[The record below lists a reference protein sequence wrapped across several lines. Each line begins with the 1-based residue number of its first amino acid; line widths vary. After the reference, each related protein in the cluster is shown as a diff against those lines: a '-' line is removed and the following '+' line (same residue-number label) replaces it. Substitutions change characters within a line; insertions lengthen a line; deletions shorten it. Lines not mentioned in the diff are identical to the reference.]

1 MTTDS
6 KQSEKTQRSFF
17 NGSIRRQLA
26 WSFGSVALIMMIG
39 LAGLLFEQQRS
50 FLYSAAMQQSKSLST
65 SLASS
70 SVSWVLANDIA
81 GLKEV
86 LQGFVG
92 LPDLERAYILSLRGE
107 VLSSTRSGEAGLFAT
122 DEQNQQLLSSPPAT
136 QVLMS
141 NAHQIDVAAPIMAGQ
156 RHVGWARVEISMN
169 GVNANLR
176 SVIVTGVNFIVFAA
190 LTVVITAI
198 FLARRLTRRLHHL
211 MRITAE
217 VEKGSLN
224 VRAHISG
231 KDEVGVL
238 AHGFNQM
245 LDTLSNSERQRE
257 RINHLY
263 AAWTQSA
270 DIIVRESD
278 EIKLLNEVCRT
289 IANHVAFK
297 LVWVGMVEPDNWVST
312 VAASHPGS
320 PLLRNTRISTDATL
334 PEGRGPTGTA
344 IREGV
349 PKILNNFLNEPST
362 LLWQPIAAAENIR
375 ASAAFPLMRGGRC
388 IGAISVYSSEQDYF
402 TPDLIDLMRGL
413 TDDLCYA
420 LDNFDREKLRLKAE
434 HELRIAA
441 AAFESQEG
449 IIVTDAD
456 NNILRVN
463 QSFIK
468 LTGYSADEIIGKPPS
483 ILKSGQ
489 QDSEFYAAMW
499 ASITRDKFWQGEIWN
514 KRKNGVICP
523 DWLCITAITN
533 PEGEITNYVGT
544 FTDISQRKTDE
555 ERIKNLAYY
564 DPLTKLPNRT
574 LLFDRLSLALNFSHR
589 NKTYGALMFLDLDN
603 FKTLN
608 DTLGHDRG
616 DQLLIEVGRRL
627 QSCVR
632 DVDTVA
638 RLGGDEFVIMLEFL
652 DEQEFEAARQAHA
665 VAEKIRSN
673 LAKFYLLDS
682 NADRAGSL
690 DNRSVR
696 CSTSSVHGVV
706 PVATLPASRD
716 EENAGDCREQS
727 RPPSLAVGRSDSR
740 PDATLAPS
748 LAVGR
753 SGSLPDATLP
763 PSLAVDNKPQS
774 YVEHYSTAS
783 IGFVLFLGHET
794 SSEELLKRA
803 DVAMYQAKQAGRNTI
818 RAFVPEMQ
826 EALNLRASLETDLRN
841 ALDRNELSLH
851 YQVQVNTLGHPVG
864 AEALIRWTQAE
875 RGVLSP
881 ADFIPLAED
890 TGLILPIG
898 HWILKQGCQT
908 LVDWAQYPETRKL
921 KLAVNVSSRQ
931 LSQPDFVEQLCAM
944 LAETGANPAL
954 LKLEITE
961 SVVLDNVEDTI
972 AKMQAIRNLG
982 ITFSMDDFGTG
993 YSSLSYLQ
1001 KLPLE
1006 QLKIDQSFVKNMVFN
1021 NHDSAIIRT
1030 ILALGKN
1037 LGINVIA
1044 EGVETEAQRELLASY
1059 GCPKFQGYL
1068 FGQPVPANIFKQSLL
1083 ARPAKNLSAQ
1093 NAMDNVSK

>member
-1 MTTDS
+1 MAMDS
-6 KQSEKTQRSFF
+6 NRNPKRQRAFF
-17 NGSIRRQLA
+17 NGSIRQQLA

-39 LAGLLFEQQRS
+39 LGSLLFDRQRD
-50 FLYSAAMQQSKSLST
+50 FLYSAAMQQGKSLST

-70 SVSWVLANDIA
+70 STSWVLANDIA

-107 VLSSTRSGEAGLFAT
+107 VLSSTQPGEAGLFVT
-122 DEQNQQLLSSPPAT
+122 DAQSQKLLSSAPAT
-136 QVLMS
+136 QVLLS
-141 NAHQIDVAAPIMAGQ
+141 NTHQIDVAAPVMAGQ
-156 RHVGWARVEISMN
+156 RHVGWARVEMSMN

-176 SVIVTGVNFIVFAA
+176 SVVITGANFIIFAA
-190 LTVVITAI
+190 LAVVSAAI
-198 FLARRLTRRLHHL
+198 LLARRLTRRLHHL
-211 MRITAE
+211 MRIAAE

-245 LDTLSNSERQRE
+245 LNALSSSEQQRE

-278 EIKLLNEVCRT
+278 EVKLLNEVCRI
-289 IANHVAFK
+289 IANHVSFK
-297 LVWVGMVEPDNWVST
+297 LVWVGMAESDNWVST
-312 VAASHPGS
+312 VAASHPDS
-320 PLLRNTRISTDATL
+320 PLLGNTRISTDAAL

-362 LLWQPIAAAENIR
+362 LPWQPVAAAENIH

-402 TPDLIDLMRGL
+402 TPDVIDLMRGL
-413 TDDLCYA
+413 TDDISYA

-463 QSFIK
+463 KSFIK
-468 LTGYSADEIIGKPPS
+468 LTGYSAEEIIGKPAD
-483 ILKSGQ
+483 ILKSDQ
-489 QDSEFYAAMW
+489 QSSKFYAAMRK
-499 ASITRDKFWQGEIWN
+499 SIIRDKYWQGEIWN

-533 PEGEITNYVGT
+533 HEGAITNYVGT
-544 FTDISQRKTDE
+544 FTDISQRKADE

-564 DPLTKLPNRT
+564 DPLTTLPNRT
-574 LLFDRLSLALNFSHR
+574 LLFDRLNLALNFSHR

-638 RLGGDEFVIMLEFL
+638 RLGGDEFVVMLEFL
-652 DEQEFEAARQAHA
+652 DEQETEATGQAFA

-673 LAKFYLLDS
+673 LAKFYLLNS
-682 NADRAGSL
+682 NS
-690 DNRSVR
+690 DN
-696 CSTSSVHGVV
+696 
-706 PVATLPASRD
+706 TLQP
-716 EENAGDCREQS
+716 
-727 RPPSLAVGRSDSR
+727 
-740 PDATLAPS
+740 
-748 LAVGR
+748 
-753 SGSLPDATLP
+753 
-763 PSLAVDNKPQS
+763 
-774 YVEHYSTAS
+774 YVKHYSTGS

-803 DVAMYQAKQAGRNTI
+803 DVAMYQAKQAGRNAI

-826 EALNLRASLETDLRN
+826 QALNLRASLETDLRN

-851 YQVQVNTLGHPVG
+851 YQVQVDELGQPVG
-864 AEALIRWTQAE
+864 AEALIRWVQSE
-875 RGVLSP
+875 RGMLSP
-881 ADFIPLAED
+881 AEFIPLAEE

-898 HWILKQGCQT
+898 HWILQQGCKT
-908 LVDWAQYPETRKL
+908 LVDWAKYPETREL
-921 KLAVNVSSRQ
+921 KLAVNISSRQ
-931 LSQPDFVEQLCAM
+931 LSQPDFVEQVCSM

-972 AKMQAIRNLG
+972 AKMHAIRGLG

-1006 QLKIDQSFVKNMVFN
+1006 QLKIDQSFVKNMAFN
-1021 NHDSAIIRT
+1021 THDSAIIRT

-1044 EGVETEAQRELLASY
+1044 EGVETEAQRELLTSY

-1068 FGQPVPANIFKQSLL
+1068 FGRPVPADDFKQSLL
-1083 ARPAKNLSAQ
+1083 ARLAKNSLAH
-1093 NAMDNVSK
+1093 NAMDSVVG

>member
-1 MTTDS
+1 MTKDS
-6 KQSEKTQRSFF
+6 NRSKSQRFF
-17 NGSIRRQLA
+17 SGSIRRQLA
-26 WSFGSVALIMMIG
+26 WSFGSVALILMIG
-39 LAGLLFEQQRS
+39 LAGLLFERQRS
-50 FLYSAAMQQSKSLST
+50 FLYSAAMQQSISLST

-70 SVSWVLANDIA
+70 SASWVLANDIA

-86 LQGFVG
+86 LQGFAG

-107 VLSSTRSGEAGLFAT
+107 VLSSTRFDEAGLFAT
-122 DEQNQQLLSSPPAT
+122 DTQNQKLLSSLPVT
-136 QVLMS
+136 QVLLS
-141 NAHQIDVAAPIMAGQ
+141 NTHQIDVATPVMAGQ
-156 RHVGWARVEISMN
+156 RHVGWARVEMTMN

-176 SVIVTGVNFIVFAA
+176 SVVITGINFIIFAA
-190 LTVVITAI
+190 LTVVTAAI
-198 FLARRLTRRLHHL
+198 FLARRLTRRLRHL
-211 MRITAE
+211 MRIAAE

-245 LDTLSNSERQRE
+245 LNALSNSERQRD

-270 DIIVRESD
+270 DIIVREAD

-297 LVWVGMVEPDNWVST
+297 LVWVGMLEADNWVSA
-312 VAASHPGS
+312 VAASHPDS
-320 PLLRNTRISTDATL
+320 PYIRNIKVSIDESL
-334 PEGRGPTGTA
+334 PEGRGPMGAA

-349 PKILNNFLNEPST
+349 PKIFSNFLNEPST
-362 LLWQPIAAAENIR
+362 RLWQPIAATENIH
-375 ASAAFPLMRGGRC
+375 AAAAFPLMRGGRC
-388 IGAISVYSSEQDYF
+388 IGAIAVYSAEQDYF

-413 TDDLCYA
+413 TDDLSYA

-463 QSFIK
+463 KSFVE
-468 LTGYSADEIIGKPPS
+468 LTGYKADEIIGKPAT
-483 ILKSGQ
+483 ILKSDLQG
-489 QDSEFYAAMW
+489 SEFYAAMW
-499 ASITRDKFWQGEIWN
+499 ESITRDKYWQGEIWN

-533 PEGEITNYVGT
+533 PEGVITNYVGT
-544 FTDISQRKTDE
+544 FTDISQRKADE

-574 LLFDRLSLALNFSHR
+574 LLFERLNLALNFSHR

-616 DQLLIEVGRRL
+616 DQLLIEVGQRL

-632 DVDTVA
+632 NVDTVA

-652 DEQEFEAARQAHA
+652 DEQESEATAQAYS
-665 VAEKIRSN
+665 VAEKIRRN
-673 LAKFYLLDS
+673 LAEFYLLNSKTD
-682 NADRAGSL
+682 DKL
-690 DNRSVR
+690 Q
-696 CSTSSVHGVV
+696 
-706 PVATLPASRD
+706 PFL
-716 EENAGDCREQS
+716 
-727 RPPSLAVGRSDSR
+727 
-740 PDATLAPS
+740 
-748 LAVGR
+748 
-753 SGSLPDATLP
+753 
-763 PSLAVDNKPQS
+763 
-774 YVEHYSTAS
+774 EHYSTGS

-818 RAFVPEMQ
+818 RAFIPEMQ
-826 EALNLRASLETDLRN
+826 EALNLRASLENDLRN

-851 YQVQVNTLGHPVG
+851 YQVQVNTLGQPIG
-864 AEALIRWTQAE
+864 AEALIRWNQSE
-875 RGVLSP
+875 RGMISP
-881 ADFIPLAED
+881 AEFIPLAEE

-898 HWILKQGCQT
+898 HWILNQGCQT
-908 LVDWAQYPETRKL
+908 LVDWAKYPETREM
-921 KLAVNVSSRQ
+921 KLALNVSSRQ
-931 LSQPDFVEQLCAM
+931 LSQSDFVDQICTM

-972 AKMQAIRNLG
+972 IQMHAIRDLG

-1006 QLKIDQSFVKNMVFN
+1006 QLKIDQSFVKNIVFN

-1037 LGINVIA
+1037 LDISVIA
-1044 EGVETEAQRELLASY
+1044 EGVETEAQHELLVSY
-1059 GCPKFQGYL
+1059 GCLKFQGYL
-1068 FGQPVPANIFKQSLL
+1068 FGPPLPANVFKQNLLKTSENMSLND
-1083 ARPAKNLSAQ
+1083 ATD
-1093 NAMDNVSK
+1093 NASG

>member
-1 MTTDS
+1 MDIMTTDS
-6 KQSEKTQRSFF
+6 KQSKKTQRSFF
-17 NGSIRRQLA
+17 NGSIRHQLA

-65 SLASS
+65 SLANS

-81 GLKEV
+81 GLREV

-107 VLSSTRSGEAGLFAT
+107 VLSSTRSEEAGLFAT
-122 DEQNQQLLSSPPAT
+122 DEQNHKLLSSPPAT
-136 QVLMS
+136 QVLLS
-141 NAHQIDVAAPIMAGQ
+141 NAHQIDVAAPIMAGL
-156 RHVGWARVEISMN
+156 RHVGWARVEMSMN

-190 LTVVITAI
+190 LTVVIAAI

-211 MRITAE
+211 MRIAAE

-245 LDTLSNSERQRE
+245 LDALSNSERQRE

-278 EIKLLNEVCRT
+278 EVKLLNEVCRI

-297 LVWVGMVEPDNWVST
+297 LVWVGMTESDNWVST
-312 VAASHPGS
+312 VAASHPDS
-320 PLLRNTRISTDATL
+320 PLLRNTRISTDAAL
-334 PEGRGPTGTA
+334 PEGCGPTGTA

-362 LLWQPIAAAENIR
+362 LPWQPVAAAENIR

-413 TDDLCYA
+413 TDDISYA

-449 IIVTDAD
+449 IIVMDAD

-463 QSFIK
+463 KSFIK
-468 LTGYSADEIIGKPPS
+468 LTGYSADEIIGKPAA
-483 ILKSGQ
+483 ILKSDQ
-489 QDSEFYAAMW
+489 QNTEFYDTMW
-499 ASITRDKFWQGEIWN
+499 ESITRDKYWQGEIWN
-514 KRKNGVICP
+514 KRKNGDICP

-544 FTDISQRKTDE
+544 FTDISQRKSDE

-652 DEQEFEAARQAHA
+652 DEQELEAASQAHA
-665 VAEKIRSN
+665 VAEKIRCN

-682 NADRAGSL
+682 NTDRAGSL
-690 DNRSVR
+690 
-696 CSTSSVHGVV
+696 ST
-706 PVATLPASRD
+706 ATLLTSTD
-716 EENAGDCREQS
+716 GENAMDCREQS
-727 RPPSLAVGRSDSR
+727 RPPSLAI
-740 PDATLAPS
+740 
-748 LAVGR
+748 
-753 SGSLPDATLP
+753 
-763 PSLAVDNKPQS
+763 DNKPQT

-803 DVAMYQAKQAGRNTI
+803 DVAMYQAKLAGRNAI
-818 RAFVPEMQ
+818 RAFVPGMQ

-851 YQVQVNTLGHPVG
+851 YQVQVNTLGQPVG
-864 AEALIRWTQAE
+864 AEALVRWTQAE
-875 RGVLSP
+875 RGILSP
-881 ADFIPLAED
+881 ADFIPLAEE

-908 LVDWAQYPETRKL
+908 LVDWAQYPETREL

-931 LSQPDFVEQLCAM
+931 LSQPDFIEKLCAM
-944 LAETGANPAL
+944 LTETGANPAL

-972 AKMQAIRNLG
+972 AKMHAIRNLG

-1044 EGVETEAQRELLASY
+1044 EGVETEAQRELLTSY

-1083 ARPAKNLSAQ
+1083 GRQAENPSAQ
-1093 NAMDNVSK
+1093 NAMDNIDG

>member
-1 MTTDS
+1 MTKDS
-6 KQSEKTQRSFF
+6 NRSRSQRFF
-17 NGSIRRQLA
+17 SSSIRRQLA

-39 LAGLLFEQQRS
+39 LAGLLFERQRS

-70 SVSWVLANDIA
+70 SASWVLANDIA

-86 LQGFVG
+86 LQGFAG

-107 VLSSTRSGEAGLFAT
+107 VLSSTQSEEAGLFAT
-122 DEQNQQLLSSPPAT
+122 DTQNQKLLSSLPVT
-136 QVLMS
+136 QVLLS
-141 NAHQIDVAAPIMAGQ
+141 NSHQIDVATPVMAEQ
-156 RHVGWARVEISMN
+156 RHVGWARVEMTMN

-176 SVIVTGVNFIVFAA
+176 SVVVTGINFIIFAA
-190 LTVVITAI
+190 LTVVTAAI
-198 FLARRLTRRLHHL
+198 FLARRLTRRLRHL

-217 VEKGSLN
+217 VERGSLN

-245 LDTLSNSERQRE
+245 LDALSNSERQRD

-270 DIIVRESD
+270 DIIVREAD
-278 EIKLLNEVCRT
+278 EIKLLNEVCRI

-297 LVWVGMVEPDNWVST
+297 LVWVGMLEPDNWVSA
-312 VAASHPGS
+312 VAASHPDS
-320 PLLRNTRISTDATL
+320 PYIKNIKVSIDDTL
-334 PEGRGPTGTA
+334 PEGRGPMGTA

-362 LLWQPIAAAENIR
+362 RLWQPIAATENIH

-388 IGAISVYSSEQDYF
+388 IGAIAVYSAEQNYF

-413 TDDLCYA
+413 TDDLSYA

-449 IIVTDAD
+449 IIVTDAHI
-456 NNILRVN
+456 NILRVN
-463 QSFIK
+463 KSFVE
-468 LTGYSADEIIGKPPS
+468 LTGYTADEIIGKPAT
-483 ILKSGQ
+483 ILKSDLQG
-489 QDSEFYAAMW
+489 SEFYAAMW
-499 ASITRDKFWQGEIWN
+499 ESITRDKYWQGEIWN

-533 PEGEITNYVGT
+533 PEGIITNYVGT
-544 FTDISQRKTDE
+544 FTDISQRKADE

-574 LLFDRLSLALNFSHR
+574 LLFDRLNLALNFSHR
-589 NKTYGALMFLDLDN
+589 NKTHGALMFLDLDN

-616 DQLLIEVGRRL
+616 DQLLIEVGQRL

-652 DEQEFEAARQAHA
+652 DEKESEASAQAHA

-673 LAKFYLLDS
+673 LAEFYLLNSKTD
-682 NADRAGSL
+682 DKL
-690 DNRSVR
+690 Q
-696 CSTSSVHGVV
+696 
-706 PVATLPASRD
+706 PFL
-716 EENAGDCREQS
+716 
-727 RPPSLAVGRSDSR
+727 
-740 PDATLAPS
+740 
-748 LAVGR
+748 
-753 SGSLPDATLP
+753 
-763 PSLAVDNKPQS
+763 
-774 YVEHYSTAS
+774 EHYSTGS

-818 RAFVPEMQ
+818 RAFIPEMQ
-826 EALNLRASLETDLRN
+826 EALNLRASLENDLRN

-851 YQVQVNTLGHPVG
+851 YQLQVNTLGQPIG
-864 AEALIRWTQAE
+864 AEALIRWNQSE
-875 RGVLSP
+875 RGMISP
-881 ADFIPLAED
+881 AEFIPLAEE

-898 HWILKQGCQT
+898 HWILNQGCQT
-908 LVDWAQYPETRKL
+908 LVDWAKYPETREM
-921 KLAVNVSSRQ
+921 KLALNVSSRQ
-931 LSQPDFVEQLCAM
+931 LSQPDFVDQVCAM

-961 SVVLDNVEDTI
+961 SVVLDNVEDAI
-972 AKMQAIRNLG
+972 AKMHAIRDLG

-1006 QLKIDQSFVKNMVFN
+1006 QLKIDQTFVKNMAFN

-1037 LGINVIA
+1037 LDISVIA
-1044 EGVETEAQRELLASY
+1044 EGVETEAQHELLINY
-1059 GCPKFQGYL
+1059 GCLKFQGYL
-1068 FGQPVPANIFKQSLL
+1068 FGQPVPANVFKQSLL
-1083 ARPAKNLSAQ
+1083 KTGENTSLNDATD
-1093 NAMDNVSK
+1093 NAAG

>member
-1 MTTDS
+1 
-6 KQSEKTQRSFF
+6 
-17 NGSIRRQLA
+17 
-26 WSFGSVALIMMIG
+26 
-39 LAGLLFEQQRS
+39 
-50 FLYSAAMQQSKSLST
+50 
-65 SLASS
+65 
-70 SVSWVLANDIA
+70 
-81 GLKEV
+81 
-86 LQGFVG
+86 
-92 LPDLERAYILSLRGE
+92 
-107 VLSSTRSGEAGLFAT
+107 
-122 DEQNQQLLSSPPAT
+122 
-136 QVLMS
+136 
-141 NAHQIDVAAPIMAGQ
+141 
-156 RHVGWARVEISMN
+156 
-169 GVNANLR
+169 
-176 SVIVTGVNFIVFAA
+176 
-190 LTVVITAI
+190 
-198 FLARRLTRRLHHL
+198 
-211 MRITAE
+211 MRIAAE

-245 LDTLSNSERQRE
+245 LDALSNSERQRE

-278 EIKLLNEVCRT
+278 EVKLLNEVCRI

-297 LVWVGMVEPDNWVST
+297 LVWVGMTEPDNWVST
-312 VAASHPGS
+312 VAASHPDS
-320 PLLRNTRISTDATL
+320 PFLRNIKVSMDEAL
-334 PEGRGPTGTA
+334 PEGRGPMGTA

-362 LLWQPIAAAENIR
+362 LPWQPIAAVENIH

-388 IGAISVYSSEQDYF
+388 IGAISVYSAEQDYF

-413 TDDLCYA
+413 TDDISYA

-463 QSFIK
+463 KSFIK
-468 LTGYSADEIIGKPPS
+468 LTGYSADEIIGKPAG
-483 ILKSGQ
+483 ILKSDQ

-499 ASITRDKFWQGEIWN
+499 ESITRDKYWQGEIWN

-533 PEGEITNYVGT
+533 PEGAITNYVGT
-544 FTDISQRKTDE
+544 FTDISQRKADE

-574 LLFDRLSLALNFSHR
+574 LLFDRLNLALNFSHR

-652 DEQEFEAARQAHA
+652 DEQETEAAGQAFA

-673 LAKFYLLDS
+673 LAKFYLLSS
-682 NADRAGSL
+682 NSDR
-690 DNRSVR
+690 V
-696 CSTSSVHGVV
+696 C
-706 PVATLPASRD
+706 
-716 EENAGDCREQS
+716 
-727 RPPSLAVGRSDSR
+727 
-740 PDATLAPS
+740 
-748 LAVGR
+748 
-753 SGSLPDATLP
+753 SLPTATLP
-763 PSLAVDNKPQS
+763 PSLAVDNKLQP
-774 YVEHYSTAS
+774 YVEHYSTGS

-851 YQVQVNTLGHPVG
+851 YQVQVDELGQPVG
-864 AEALIRWTQAE
+864 AEALIRWVQSE
-875 RGVLSP
+875 RGMLSP
-881 ADFIPLAED
+881 AEFIPLAEE

-898 HWILKQGCQT
+898 HWILQQGCKT
-908 LVDWAQYPETRKL
+908 LVDWAKYPETREL
-921 KLAVNVSSRQ
+921 KLAVNISSRQ
-931 LSQPDFVEQLCAM
+931 LSQPDFVEQVCAM

-961 SVVLDNVEDTI
+961 SVILDNVEDTI
-972 AKMQAIRNLG
+972 AKMHAIRDLG

-1006 QLKIDQSFVKNMVFN
+1006 QLKIDQSFVKNMAFN

-1044 EGVETEAQRELLASY
+1044 EGVETEAQRELLTSY

-1068 FGQPVPANIFKQSLL
+1068 FGQPVPADEFKQSLL
-1083 ARPAKNLSAQ
+1083 ARLAKNSLVH
-1093 NAMDNVSK
+1093 NAMNNVAG